1 VFEAEA
7 CSRSRPTRPTYF
19 SIGALVVTL
28 SIELRRRNLRRAEE
42 ALRQAQLA
50 DIAFSGRTVPVL
62 Q

>member
-1 VFEAEA
+1 
-7 CSRSRPTRPTYF
+7 
-19 SIGALVVTL
+19 VVTL